1 MYVNVDSYDVIYSKY
16 LRLIGEDV
24 QTEKSVNRAILHH
37 ISFVVPRS
45 VSWGHFCAFY
55 GYWHTIFCD
64 RMPHRVKV

>member
-37 ISFVVPRS
+37 VNFVVALLA
-45 VSWGHFCAFY
+45 WD
-55 GYWHTIFCD
+55 IFLCILWLLA
-64 RMPHRVKV
+64 HNIL